1 MIPIVIYGISLSIY
15 MVVMWGS
22 LSFIV
27 PEDKVGMA
35 FGIIVCI

>member
-1 MIPIVIYGISLSIY
+1 